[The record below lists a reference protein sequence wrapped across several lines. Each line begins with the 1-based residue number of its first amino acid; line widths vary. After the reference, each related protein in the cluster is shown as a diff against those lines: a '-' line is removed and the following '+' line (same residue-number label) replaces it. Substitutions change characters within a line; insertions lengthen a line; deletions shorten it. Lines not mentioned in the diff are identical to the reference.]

1 VTRRATGLVSAIA
14 FVMLSAHAIGG
25 LEGSIVGPKGPPP
38 RMQENGAVA
47 QRGSAT
53 AHPDFSGY
61 WELRFDSFNVP
72 RAQLTMAAQAALER
86 QRKKDLDAIRGCI
99 NIGMPAVMNDHA
111 TLDIRQSPTV
121 IGIVAKSPS
130 STRYIYTDGRKHPDA
145 DELEPTT
152 NGHTIGRWNG
162 ETLLVDTVGLN
173 DRGITAIPGG
183 GYRTTRSHLVEQYRL
198 SGDGQQLL
206 VTFTWTDAGVFR
218 TPHSY
223 AFRYYKVR
231 SISEPRV
238 INCIPHDAD
247 RTRFLTEAPAPVR
260 F

>member
-1 VTRRATGLVSAIA
+1 VAARSVAVIAILFVWSA
-14 FVMLSAHAIGG
+14 STT
-25 LEGSIVGPKGPPP
+25 
-38 RMQENGAVA
+38 A
-47 QRGSAT
+47 QRGPAT

-72 RAQLTMAAQAALER
+72 RAQLTTAAQAALER
-86 QRKKDLDAIRGCI
+86 QRKKDLDAVRGCI
-99 NIGMPAVMNDHA
+99 NIGMPAVMNDHS

-121 IGIVAKSPS
+121 IGVVAKSPS

-145 DELEPTT
+145 DELESTT
-152 NGHTIGRWNG
+152 NGHSIGRWNG

-183 GYRTTRSHLVEQYRL
+183 GYRTSKSHLVEQYRL

-206 VTFTWTDAGVFR
+206 VTFTWTDAAVFR
-218 TPHSY
+218 MPHSY
-223 AFRYYKVR
+223 AFRYYKVP

-238 INCIPHDAD
+238 INCIPNDAD
-247 RTRFLTEAPAPVR
+247 RARFLTEAPAPVR

>member
-1 VTRRATGLVSAIA
+1 MTRRSTGLVSAIA
-14 FVMLSAHAIGG
+14 FVLLSARAIGG
-25 LEGSIVGPKGPPP
+25 PEGPPLP
-38 RMQENGAVA
+38 EQQNGAVA
-47 QRGSAT
+47 QRGSGG
-53 AHPDFSGY
+53 AHPDLSGY

-72 RAQLTMAAQAALER
+72 RATLTPQAQTALET
-86 QRKKDLDAIRGCI
+86 QRKKDLEAIRGCV
-99 NIGMPAVMNDHA
+99 NVGMPALMNDHA

-183 GYRTTRSHLVEQYRL
+183 GYRTSKSHLVEQYRL
-198 SGDGQQLL
+198 SGDGQQLF

-218 TPHSY
+218 MPHSY

-238 INCIPHDAD
+238 INCIPNEAD